1 MIDKSKVL
9 QYLLFII
16 LGLFTVI
23 QIFPLIWLVF
33 FSLKDNNEIFG
44 GNTLGPPTRFLWQN
58 YEMAFSDG
66 RVGFYFL
73 NSVLVTSITVVVSG
87 ILAAMAAFAIVR
99 MRWKLSKTILTIFL
113 LGLMI
118 PNHSALLPLFII
130 LRNLKL
136 LDSYFALII
145 PYVAFALPF
154 AIFIFT
160 GFLQTLPRELEEA
173 ACLDGCS
180 IYRTFLEIVIPFMK
194 PAIATVSIFTY
205 LATWNELMFAVT
217 FISKQEYKTLTVGV
231 MSMVGQFTTA
241 WGPIGAGLVIASLPT
256 IIAYILMSKQV
267 QKSFISGAL
276 KG

>member
-1 MIDKSKVL
+1 MIDKSKIL
-9 QYLLFII
+9 QNLLIFILLLFV
-16 LGLFTVI
+16 VI

-44 GNTLGPPTRFLWQN
+44 GNILGLPTRFLWQN
-58 YEMAFSDG
+58 YQLAFSDG
-66 RVGFYFL
+66 RAGLYL
-73 NSVLVTSITVVVSG
+73 INSIIVTFFTVVISG
-87 ILAAMAAFAIVR
+87 ILSAMAAYAIVR
-99 MRWKLSKTILTIFL
+99 MRWKLSGLVLNIFL
-113 LGLMI
+113 LGMMI

-130 LRNLKL
+130 LRNLGL
-136 LDSYFALII
+136 LDSYLALII

-154 AIFIFT
+154 AIFIFS

-180 IYRTFLEIVIPFMK
+180 IYRTFIEVVIPFLK

-217 FISKQEYKTLTVGV
+217 FISKQQYKTLTVGV

-241 WGPIGAGLVIASLPT
+241 WGPIGAGLVIASFPT